1 MKKKYMIIIVI
12 VLLGIV
18 ANCSSEPEPKAKE
31 ITKTTNTDKSKDLKK
46 VFEEKYNLTYF
57 GNVKNDKTGKWRLAE
72 YAHQTSQEVLALDY
86 YKEFF
91 KSDDEVHALI
101 NMSTKTTA
109 RISVVGDK
117 LNVVIYEHVAGEEHD
132 AVNLFGGMK
141 LQEYEIDK

>member
-1 MKKKYMIIIVI
+1 MKKKYMIIIVMMLI
-12 VLLGIV
+12 GMVT
-18 ANCSSEPEPKAKE
+18 CSNKPHSAKE
-31 ITKTTNTDKSKDLKK
+31 ENKGLED
-46 VFEEKYNLTYF
+46 KYNLTYF

-72 YAHQTSQEVLALDY
+72 YANQTSQEVLALDY

-117 LNVVIYEHVAGEEHD
+117 LDVAIYEYVAGEEHD
-132 AVNLFGGMK
+132 AVKLYGGMK
-141 LQEYEIDK
+141 LQEYEVDK